1 MMAEVVKVLKDRQVA
16 TTPLMIAL
24 CTHHVPTP
32 LRDELL
38 RSMGETSITALEGG
52 KDGSGKVSSKASQR
66 SQKKKRMKKLQ
77 KSKERTE
84 DSTVPD
90 IQVAPSG
97 SPEREREQE
106 KKKNKC

>member
-38 RSMGETSITALEGG
+38 RSMGETSVMTLEGG